1 MTVKEIYEDDLDN
14 PTLPTFLGWIIE
26 NGDNIFAIGNI
37 SDEEISKIVGKKTM
51 NIIKSKDYDLENWN
65 VSKNSPF

>member
-1 MTVKEIYEDDLDN
+1 MKVKEIYEEDPEN
-14 PTLPTFLGWIIE
+14 PIPSFLGWIIE
-26 NGDNIFAIGNI
+26 NGNNIFAIGDI

-65 VSKNSPF
+65 KMTV